1 MCYTHVMIEHKQTLK
16 QMLEEAEGKKL
27 LILGKENIFT
37 QKEIVRFLKPYGI
50 EITDRLSEEVFAVV
64 EHHRLNPVE
73 EDISNDAYV
82 EGLPIFKLTEFEKL
96 ISESIDDDAL
106 LMAIKLGNDQ
116 SRIKRMLANPHL
128 SDTLFVRLLKLYRFD
143 EEEEDSRDDRD
154 VIMHTL
160 RRYIEIKPN
169 EEDLLYSYLTLR
181 RLATEAT
188 DPNLLEA
195 LMGFPNFTFLVRGKE
210 SITLKETIARN
221 WHINDTTIQ
230 KLLTLRNHAI
240 ERSLAG
246 NSSINEEIQKLLL
259 GRRDEEIAQALA
271 INPAIGEAIFA
282 ALLQESEKV
291 VALLLVHQPIDKAR
305 LALIEDARLEAS
317 VFALL
322 GANEKLSLDV
332 IEALAGKKENK
343 TLHRL
348 LCENKTVPPARL
360 EAYYHQKHKTLMPA
374 LAQNPSTPVSVLESL
389 YKSDTESQEIAAS
402 LAKNPSTPET
412 ILRALFERDDFEI
425 NRALATNASLPMEL
439 LDVLK
444 LDTRLQNELAQNEQL
459 AASFETV
466 LNQGK
471 VMLNV

>member
-1 MCYTHVMIEHKQTLK
+1 MMNEKPTLGSL
-16 QMLEEAEGKKL
+16 LETSAGKKL
-27 LILGKENIFT
+27 LMLGKEEIFT
-37 QKEIVRFLKPYGI
+37 QKEIARFLKRFK
-50 EITDRLSEEVFAVV
+50 ITPVNVLEEDVVGVV

-73 EDISNDAYV
+73 EDISNDAY
-82 EGLPIFKLTEFEKL
+82 EQNLPIYKLTEFEQL
-96 ISESIDDDAL
+96 LSEEIDDDPL

-116 SRIKRMLANPHL
+116 ERIRRLLGNQHL
-128 SDTLFVRLLKLYRFD
+128 SDTLFVRLLKLYKFD

-154 VIMHTL
+154 VIMYTL

-221 WHINDTTIQ
+221 PHINETTIQ
-230 KLLTLRNHAI
+230 KLLSLRNRAI
-240 ERSLAG
+240 ERALAG
-246 NSSINEEIQKLLL
+246 NSSISEEIQKLLL
-259 GRRDEEIAQALA
+259 GRNDEEIARALGA
-271 INPAIGEAIFA
+271 NPAITDAIFA
-282 ALLQESEKV
+282 ALLQETEAV
-291 VALLLVHQPIDKAR
+291 VSLLLVHQPINAERLQQIEVAR
-305 LALIEDARLEAS
+305 LDGS

-322 GANEKLSLDV
+322 GVNEMLSSDV
-332 IEALAGKKENK
+332 IEQLAQKEENEAL
-343 TLHRL
+343 HHL
-348 LCENKTVPPARL
+348 LCENKTVPPALL
-360 EAYYHQKHKTLMPA
+360 EAYYHQKHTTLMPA
-374 LAQNPSTPVSVLESL
+374 LAQNPSTPVSVLEAL
-389 YKSDTESQEIAAS
+389 YKSDGESQEIAAA
-402 LAKNPSTPET
+402 LAKNHATPES
-412 ILRALFERDDFEI
+412 ILRRLYARDDFEI

>member
-1 MCYTHVMIEHKQTLK
+1 MMNRKTTLK
-16 QMLEEAEGKKL
+16 SLLETSTGKKL
-27 LILGKENIFT
+27 LLLGKEQIFT
-37 QKEIVRFLKPYGI
+37 QKEIERFLKRFKVTPVKYLEDG
-50 EITDRLSEEVFAVV
+50 VVGVV
-64 EHHRLNPVE
+64 ENHRLNPIE
-73 EDISNDAYV
+73 EDISNKAY
-82 EGLPIFKLTEFEKL
+82 EQQLPIYKLSEFEQL
-96 ISESIDDDAL
+96 LSEEIDDDTL

-116 SRIKRMLANPHL
+116 ERIRRLLGNQHL
-128 SDTLFVRLLKLYRFD
+128 SNTLFIRLLKLYRFD

-221 WHINDTTIQ
+221 PHVNETTIQ
-230 KLLTLRNHAI
+230 KLLSLRNRAI

-246 NSSINEEIQKLLL
+246 NSSISEEIQKLLL
-259 GRRDEEIAQALA
+259 GRNDEEIAQALA
-271 INPAIGEAIFA
+271 VNPAIGEAIFT
-282 ALLQESEKV
+282 ALLQEAEEV
-291 VALLLVHQPIDKAR
+291 VSLLLVHQPIDKAR
-305 LALIEDARLEAS
+305 LVLIEDARLDAS

-322 GANEKLSLDV
+322 GANEKLSLDA
-332 IEALAGKKENK
+332 IEVLAGKEENE
-343 TLHRL
+343 TLHCL
-348 LCENKTVPPARL
+348 LCENKTVSPALL
-360 EAYYHQKHKTLMPA
+360 EAYYRQENKTLMPA
-374 LAQNPSTPVSVLESL
+374 LAQNPSTPVSVLETL
-389 YKSDTESQEIAAS
+389 YKSNAESQEIAAA

-412 ILRALFERDDFEI
+412 ILRALFKRDDFEI

-459 AASFETV
+459 ATSFETV

-471 VMLNV
+471 VMMNV